1 MIMVMVAFSSYA
13 QSDVEK
19 ILKGGEILLSGLS
32 ILKKDKA
39 EGTESESGLIQSV
52 CIKNK
57 LSVGISF
64 ILFGKEPDSALRK
77 DMVIPESG
85 KECIFE
91 LPRGIYAYEI
101 LFKTGE
107 VYKKGEIKL
116 VEELTIT
123 VK

>member
-1 MIMVMVAFSSYA
+1 MIMVMIAFSSYA

-39 EGTESESGLIQSV
+39 GGTVSESGIIPSV

-64 ILFGKEPDSALRK
+64 ILVGKEPDSALRK
-77 DMVIPESG
+77 DMVIPEDG

-91 LPRGIYAYEI
+91 LPNGIYAYEI
-101 LFKTGE
+101 LLKTGE

-116 VEELTIT
+116 VEELTVT